1 MNLPLNIGMTS
12 DESNILG
19 VDIYTKNVLE
29 NELTSKISLELLTTT
44 ILFLVIVGFLLFRYE
59 KYKFFFDKLIFIFAI
74 IFFMLYIT
82 IFFLS
87 IIKSEFSYIKN
98 DFNDPTLLDN
108 KAKYEE
114 IYKIYTSPI
123 YYIDQRSK
131 TEKNIKGT
139 DINYIQTP
147 FTTLEKINRN
157 YVNYS
162 EDKNYTDYLYITIKN
177 PTNEKLIIKDIN
189 KAYFEEPQKIKQNTL
204 YTNEKEINF
213 IYEFG
218 NELVIEKTANGYTS
232 KAKDNI
238 NIIKEKSYIQT
249 IMTNIIEYI
258 KFIFLT
264 IFYVFGS
271 LEFAIYFTRKNI
283 LHTT

>member
-1 MNLPLNIGMTS
+1 MG
-12 DESNILG
+12 ES
-19 VDIYTKNVLE
+19 
-29 NELTSKISLELLTTT
+29 ELLSGQAT
-44 ILFLVIVGFLLFRYE
+44 LYAGEPLHAWLSGRWRCAARGRKRVAGSAVGWIRHL
-59 KYKFFFDKLIFIFAI
+59 
-74 IFFMLYIT
+74 T
-82 IFFLS
+82 LS
-87 IIKSEFSYIKN
+87 KPSI
-98 DFNDPTLLDN
+98 
-108 KAKYEE
+108 
-114 IYKIYTSPI
+114 
-123 YYIDQRSK
+123 
-131 TEKNIKGT
+131 
-139 DINYIQTP
+139 
-147 FTTLEKINRN
+147 
-157 YVNYS
+157 
-162 EDKNYTDYLYITIKN
+162 TDYS
-177 PTNEKLIIKDIN
+177 PQ
-189 KAYFEEPQKIKQNTL
+189 AYFEEPQKIKQNTL